1 MEIKDI
7 TVDFIIS
14 KVKNHKNLVRDSRS
28 KAILNTDVIKMMQ
41 KKKRKEQSVTL
52 ETLTQEV
59 KVIKDE
65 FLEIKTLLRQ
75 IVSNR

>member
-1 MEIKDI
+1 MSMI
-7 TVDFIIS
+7 

-41 KKKRKEQSVTL
+41 TKKRKEQSVTL